1 MMEYNR
7 NIERESVSHMTRS
20 EPYAIHR
27 RDCHSTSQKAVY
39 LHWHP
44 EAELFFLTRGEMRV
58 FVEETCYRLR
68 EGEAIFV
75 PPNLLHRAI
84 AETPDFAFEALVFS
98 TDLIASPSSA
108 ARYQTYIQ
116 PVLHQNVR
124 YVLHL
129 TRQEG
134 WQQTVLDD
142 FCRILHAS
150 AQGERDV
157 ALLVE
162 GLLRVIWQS
171 LYDRHFLK
179 IVGESCLERTEKPI
193 RRVMEFVRQNYAEEI
208 TLSALAK
215 VAYVSEGQL
224 CRSFKQMTG
233 STPFAWL
240 KKYRILKSCEWL
252 LSSDKKISEIC
263 TLCGFNNISYYNRE
277 FLKLMKVT
285 PSEFRKER
293 L

>member
-44 EAELFFLTRGEMRV
+44 EAELFLLTRGEMRV
-58 FVEETCYRLR
+58 FVEDVCFRLR

-84 AETPDFAFEALVFS
+84 AETPEFAFEALVFS

-142 FCRILHAS
+142 FCRILHTS

-157 ALLVE
+157 VLLVE

-171 LYDRHFLK
+171 LYDLHFAK
-179 IVGESCLERTEKPI
+179 MEGKGRRERTEKPI
-193 RRVMEFVRQNYAEEI
+193 QRVMDYVNRHYADEI
-208 TLSALAK
+208 TLPALAK
-215 VAYVSEGQL
+215 MAYVSEGQL

-240 KKYRILKSCEWL
+240 KKIRILKSCEWL
-252 LSSDKKISEIC
+252 LDSDKKISEIC